1 MAPPAPKPKTKG
13 GRSALADV
21 VAREYTIH
29 LHKRV
34 RQFCHRL
41 WLGFTGYG
49 KRKRRDW
56 KKAKNRKRTEIGS
69 GEKIE
74 NGKGMSADG
83 SCQTSRSLAQVSR
96 SELPRP
102 SRRSRRSLTR
112 LWYAP
117 RVYRKLKIRKLS
129 SSDEH
134 LSDNQNREP
143 RMSVSTPS

>member
-34 RQFCHRL
+34 CQFCPRS
-41 WLGFTGYG
+41 WSGFAGYG
-49 KRKRRDW
+49 KRKKSW
-56 KKAKNRKRTEIGS
+56 GKAKSRKRTEIGS
-69 GEKIE
+69 GHKIE
-74 NGKGMSADG
+74 NGKGKSADG
-83 SCQTSRSLAQVSR
+83 SCQISRSLAQVSK

-102 SRRSRRSLTR
+102 SRRLRRSLTR

-129 SSDEH
+129 SLDEH

-143 RMSVSTPS
+143 RTSVSTPS